1 MLNSR
6 KLSNIE
12 EDTLLE
18 FIVYLDS
25 RGYPPR
31 LSGVEQMANRLLDA
45 RDAPRVG
52 TRWAM
57 NFVKRRPL
65 LKVRFARRYD
75 YLLEELMVPPQL
87 QD

>member
-1 MLNSR
+1 
-6 KLSNIE
+6 
-12 EDTLLE
+12 
-18 FIVYLDS
+18 
-25 RGYPPR
+25 
-31 LSGVEQMANRLLDA
+31 MANRLLDA
-45 RDAPRVG
+45 RDAPRVS

-57 NFVKRRPL
+57 NFVKRQPL